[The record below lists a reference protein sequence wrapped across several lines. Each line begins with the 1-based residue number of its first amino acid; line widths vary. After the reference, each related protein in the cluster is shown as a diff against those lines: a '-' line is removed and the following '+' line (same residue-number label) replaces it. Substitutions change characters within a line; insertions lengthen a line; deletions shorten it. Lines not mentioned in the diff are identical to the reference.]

1 VTGAPSPRAELP
13 TATETGLPGFVV
25 SGWYGFL
32 APARTGTTEI
42 NRLNTALRKAL
53 GDLDIKK
60 RLVEFG
66 ADTVASTP
74 AEFGGFLRAEIA
86 KWGKVIRE
94 ANIQPES

>member
-1 VTGAPSPRAELP
+1 
-13 TATETGLPGFVV
+13 V

-32 APARTGTTEI
+32 APAKTGAAEV
-42 NRLNTALRKAL
+42 NRLNAELRRALAHP
-53 GDLDIKK
+53 DVQK
-60 RLVEFG
+60 RLLEFG

-74 AEFGGFLRAEIA
+74 AEFAIYLRAEIA